1 MAKDGGKV
9 WQKGNGENGG
19 KGRKEDEDD
28 EDRQDKSDRKMSSV
42 QCGRFG
48 S

>member
-19 KGRKEDEDD
+19 KGRKEDED
-28 EDRQDKSDRKMSSV
+28 EDRQDKSDRRMSSV
-42 QCGRFG
+42 WLIW
-48 S
+48 